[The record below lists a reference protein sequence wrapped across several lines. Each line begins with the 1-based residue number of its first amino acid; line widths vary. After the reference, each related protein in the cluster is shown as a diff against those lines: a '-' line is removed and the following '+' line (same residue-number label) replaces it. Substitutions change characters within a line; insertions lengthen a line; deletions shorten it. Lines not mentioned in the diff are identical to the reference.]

1 MMNLNAKEI
10 FSVTMI
16 LFAVIDVIGSIP
28 VLIDLKSKMGE
39 LDSKKASLASL
50 IIMVVFLFAGEK
62 LLLLIGID
70 NKSFAVAGSFVLFFI
85 AMEMIL
91 GIRLYKDNIPETASI
106 VPIAFPLIAGAGTLT
121 TLVSLRAQY
130 QTINILAAILIN
142 ILIVYL
148 VLKNTSRL
156 EKLLGTGGINI
167 LRKVFGIIILA
178 IAVKL
183 FQNNF
188 FLKSI

>member
-1 MMNLNAKEI
+1 
-10 FSVTMI
+10 
-16 LFAVIDVIGSIP
+16 
-28 VLIDLKSKMGE
+28 
-39 LDSKKASLASL
+39 
-50 IIMVVFLFAGEK
+50 
-62 LLLLIGID
+62 
-70 NKSFAVAGSFVLFFI
+70 
-85 AMEMIL
+85 MEMIL

-121 TLVSLRAQY
+121 TLVSLKAQY
-130 QTINILAAILIN
+130 QTINILAAIIIN
-142 ILIVYL
+142 IGIVFI

-178 IAVKL
+178 IEVKL

-188 FLKSI
+188 ILKSN

>member
-1 MMNLNAKEI
+1 
-10 FSVTMI
+10 
-16 LFAVIDVIGSIP
+16 
-28 VLIDLKSKMGE
+28 
-39 LDSKKASLASL
+39 
-50 IIMVVFLFAGEK
+50 
-62 LLLLIGID
+62 
-70 NKSFAVAGSFVLFFI
+70 
-85 AMEMIL
+85 MEMIL
-91 GIRLYKDNIPETASI
+91 DIRLYKDNIPETASI

-121 TLVSLRAQY
+121 TLVSHKAQY
-130 QTINILAAILIN
+130 QTINILAAIIIN
-142 ILIVYL
+142 IGIVFI

-188 FLKSI
+188 ILKSN

>member
-1 MMNLNAKEI
+1 MNLNAKEI

-39 LDSKKASLASL
+39 LDSQKSSLASL
-50 IIMVVFLFAGEK
+50 IIMVVFLFAGEQ

-121 TLVSLRAQY
+121 TLVSLKAQY
-130 QTINILAAILIN
+130 QTINILAAIIIN
-142 ILIVYL
+142 IGIVFI

-188 FLKSI
+188 ILKSN

>member
-1 MMNLNAKEI
+1 
-10 FSVTMI
+10 
-16 LFAVIDVIGSIP
+16 
-28 VLIDLKSKMGE
+28 MGE
-39 LDSKKASLASL
+39 LDSKKSSLASL
-50 IIMVVFLFAGEK
+50 IIMVVFLFAGEQ

-121 TLVSLRAQY
+121 TLVSLKAQY
-130 QTINILAAILIN
+130 QTINILVAIFIN
-142 ILIVYL
+142 IFIVFM

-156 EKLLGTGGINI
+156 EKILGTGGINI

-188 FLKSI
+188 VLKSI

>member
-1 MMNLNAKEI
+1 MNLNAKEI

-39 LDSKKASLASL
+39 LDSKKSSLASL
-50 IIMVVFLFAGEK
+50 IIMVVFLFAGEQ

-121 TLVSLRAQY
+121 TLVSLKAQY
-130 QTINILAAILIN
+130 QTINILVAIFIN
-142 ILIVYL
+142 IFIVFM

-156 EKLLGTGGINI
+156 EKILGTGGINI

-188 FLKSI
+188 VLKSI

>member
-1 MMNLNAKEI
+1 MNLNAKEI

-39 LDSKKASLASL
+39 LDSKKSSLASL
-50 IIMVVFLFAGEK
+50 IIMVVFLFAGEQ

-121 TLVSLRAQY
+121 TLVSLKAQY
-130 QTINILAAILIN
+130 QTINILAAIIIN
-142 ILIVYL
+142 IVIVFI

-188 FLKSI
+188 ILKSN